1 MDFLSQVASTVPAS
15 HSVTYSCTLTN
26 LWSAATHPFDYA
38 RISNSAHWSPP
49 VLSAH
54 NKRYNMWKPDMMA
67 SPGVEDVAESGS
79 TTELLEEFD
88 HAMAKD
94 KAGEV
99 VVGFGQ
105 FNIRNEPQTLG
116 DITMTPS
123 FPLLSSITMVAP
135 SPDWFTG
142 FYNVNPV
149 DEETM
154 VWYETFEIATYPW
167 DAGTEQ
173 GNTYSI
179 DNGPEVPQVAISRL
193 TKDSEQVSNTG
204 ILLSPDGEEVLP
216 MASWKCELVSS
227 ECTDG
232 DLMYR
237 GRKKSTCDWVAKKKT
252 SKRCKKKWKGMP
264 LSDWC
269 PKTCGSCTAEL
280 SL

>member
-54 NKRYNMWKPDMMA
+54 NKQYKMWKPDMMA

-79 TTELLEEFD
+79 TTELLEEID
-88 HAMAKD
+88 HAMSKD

-99 VVGFGQ
+99 VVGMGQ
-105 FNIRNEPQTLG
+105 FNSRDPPQTLD

-123 FPLLSSITMVAP
+123 FPLLSSISMVAP

-149 DEETM
+149 DEDTM

-173 GNTYSI
+173 GNTYAI
-179 DNGPEVPQVAISRL
+179 NNAPENPPVAISRL
-193 TKDSEQVSNTG
+193 TKDSEQVSNNG

-237 GRKKSTCDWVAKKKT
+237 GRKKFTCDWVAKKKT